1 MFCTKCGQ
9 QNDDNVSFCTNCGA
23 PLNSEE
29 NTNPQAQPVQ
39 PEVQPPQQPQ
49 YQAQA
54 PQSQPNAP
62 VPGKGL
68 GIASMVLGIISV
80 VICCCYG
87 IGLLLA
93 IPGLILGLVAKKSPE
108 TGKRSGFAL
117 AGIIISSI
125 SIGLNL
131 IWLIYMIYV
140 IISNGIND
148 YSNYS
153 EFWKQFQDEFGSEYD
168 MFTKL

>member
-1 MFCTKCGQ
+1 MDEFNN
-9 QNDDNVSFCTNCGA
+9 NDSDNSQFTPPVPPVPPVS
-23 PLNSEE
+23 
-29 NTNPQAQPVQ
+29 PV
-39 PEVQPPQQPQ
+39 PPMP
-49 YQAQA
+49 QA
-54 PQSQPNAP
+54 PQTPPADQAESSNSYCQQPPVMSAP
-62 VPGKGL
+62 NVPAQKTTDGL
-68 GIASMVLGIISV
+68 GIASMILGIISV

-93 IPGLILGLVAKKSPE
+93 IPGLILGLVAKKMPE

-131 IWLIYMIYV
+131 IWLIYMVYY
-140 IISNGIND
+140 ISRVAVASSGD
-148 YSNYS
+148 
-153 EFWKQFQDEFGSEYD
+153 WKSWMDELYREYD